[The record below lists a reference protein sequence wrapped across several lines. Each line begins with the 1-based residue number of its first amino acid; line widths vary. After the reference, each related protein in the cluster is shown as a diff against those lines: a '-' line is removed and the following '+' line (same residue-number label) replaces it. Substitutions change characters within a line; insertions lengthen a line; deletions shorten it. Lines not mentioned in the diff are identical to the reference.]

1 MRKKKEKSRATY
13 VAGDAKK
20 RRLRML
26 IKVCVVLLL
35 PTLYFFYSLSGLYIM
50 DVELTN
56 LKKQI
61 LWCVLHPLRVYNDK
75 SLSMVLVGGLLWMI
89 LSFSAYNRMDH
100 NRMPGN
106 EFGSAKWGEVRD
118 FNENMRL
125 RIPGKLRS
133 CLRRIRYCRKM
144 YGFVMTP
151 IHCET
156 IMFSWL
162 AVVVPE
168 RLHSF

>member
-1 MRKKKEKSRATY
+1 MLPGMPKEKIADVNKS
-13 VAGDAKK
+13 
-20 RRLRML
+20 
-26 IKVCVVLLL
+26 VCGFVTAH
-35 PTLYFFYSLSGLYIM
+35 TLFFYSLSGLYIM

-75 SLSMVLVGGLLWMI
+75 SVSMVLVGGLLWMI

-118 FNENMRL
+118 FNEK
-125 RIPGKLRS
+125 ICG
-133 CLRRIRYCRKM
+133 
-144 YGFVMTP
+144 
-151 IHCET
+151 
-156 IMFSWL
+156 
-162 AVVVPE
+162 
-168 RLHSF
+168 

>member
-1 MRKKKEKSRATY
+1 
-13 VAGDAKK
+13 
-20 RRLRML
+20 
-26 IKVCVVLLL
+26 
-35 PTLYFFYSLSGLYIM
+35 M

-106 EFGSAKWGEVRD
+106 EFGSANGEKFVTSMK
-118 FNENMRL
+118 NMRL

>member
-1 MRKKKEKSRATY
+1 MEQLDEEVIDELSEPA
-13 VAGDAKK
+13 
-20 RRLRML
+20 
-26 IKVCVVLLL
+26 KVCVVLLL

-75 SLSMVLVGGLLWMI
+75 SVSMVLVGGLLWMI

-118 FNENMRL
+118 FN
-125 RIPGKLRS
+125 
-133 CLRRIRYCRKM
+133 
-144 YGFVMTP
+144 
-151 IHCET
+151 
-156 IMFSWL
+156 
-162 AVVVPE
+162 
-168 RLHSF
+168 

>member
-1 MRKKKEKSRATY
+1 
-13 VAGDAKK
+13 
-20 RRLRML
+20 
-26 IKVCVVLLL
+26 
-35 PTLYFFYSLSGLYIM
+35 
-50 DVELTN
+50 
-56 LKKQI
+56 
-61 LWCVLHPLRVYNDK
+61 
-75 SLSMVLVGGLLWMI
+75 
-89 LSFSAYNRMDH
+89 
-100 NRMPGN
+100 MPGN

-118 FNENMRL
+118 FNEKYAAKDT
-125 RIPGKLRS
+125 GKTSS

-168 RLHSF
+168 RLHSFDTEFDVFA

>member
-1 MRKKKEKSRATY
+1 MSRRQTKSRATY

-75 SLSMVLVGGLLWMI
+75 SVSMVLVGGLLWMI
-89 LSFSAYNRMDH
+89 LSFSAYNCMDH

-118 FNENMRL
+118 FNEKYAAKDT
-125 RIPGKLRS
+125 GKTSELS
-133 CLRRIRYCRKM
+133 ARIRYCRKM

>member
-1 MRKKKEKSRATY
+1 MSRRQTKSRATY

-75 SLSMVLVGGLLWMI
+75 SVSMVTSM
-89 LSFSAYNRMDH
+89 
-100 NRMPGN
+100 
-106 EFGSAKWGEVRD
+106 K
-118 FNENMRL
+118 NMRL